1 MKYTKLISLF
11 LLISL
16 LGLIQ
21 FQAIAQSTD
30 RTPINTI
37 KYKPDEGPRAL
48 WDVQFN
54 YDLGQT
60 TSLGSAGSE
69 YDGTCFWVT
78 KWSTSLLWLRYWKN
92 GTLRDTFQVTG
103 YTGAS
108 NCRDL
113 AFDGKFIWGGLA
125 AGSSIVKIDTGSRA
139 VVKTIT
145 SPIASVRAIA
155 WDPVLNGLWI
165 CGWNDAI
172 ICVDTNGTAIPGKSI
187 ANIYAGK
194 YGLAYDSYSP
204 GGPFLWVF
212 DQTNSSGGSGQF
224 VYKYDLATLTY
235 TGVSF
240 DVTTVINNAGTTAI
254 AGGLFCAA
262 NIVPGKATLGGV
274 LQGVND
280 RLFGLELADIGPSI
294 THTPLPNTENLSGPY
309 VVNAVVTP
317 LTGSTITSVKI
328 YYSRNNTNLTDSV
341 TMTNSSGNNWT
352 GNIPGNGAAAL
363 YRYKIYAVDNLGRVG
378 QTNIFQFNVAL
389 DTQKPVITHVP
400 LTDCPIA
407 AWPRMISATVTDN
420 LGIDSVW
427 VKWYKNTPTTIK
439 HVKLLPQGGN
449 VYQAL
454 FNSTQSEV
462 ALNDSIFYR
471 IFAKDNSTA
480 HNTDSTA
487 LYKFKFVPI
496 VTVELG
502 NGTTSCNFPF
512 TTYWMDG
519 RTDMLFLASEILAGG
534 GGAGFVTDIGF
545 NVITANSAVMNGFTI
560 NLQNTTATTLSGFV
574 STGWTVGYSGTY
586 SVPGTGWQM
595 ITLQTPFFYNGTD
608 NLLIEVCFNNS
619 AYTQYSPVYSTPT
632 ALDKVYG
639 RYGDLSTGNG
649 CVDAFSL
656 TTGPTG
662 RPNTKVTLNL
672 APPVE
677 LTAFTSVVDQNNV
690 TLNWTTATEKN
701 NRGFQIERKS
711 ENGKFE
717 AIGFVNG
724 NGTSTNI
731 HNYSFVDRS
740 VGVGTYYYR
749 LKQVDFNGTFEYF
762 NAIQVDV
769 NSPVE
774 FFLGQ
779 NYPNPFNPSTTIK
792 FGLATD
798 SKVML
803 RVFDVTGQ
811 EVMTLINKDMKAGH
825 HEVSFN
831 ASKLNSGVYFYKLE
845 AGSFSSIKKMMLIK

>member
-1 MKYTKLISLF
+1 MKYTKLLSFLF
-11 LLISL
+11 LFALISFTLQAQTSMERAPYIDTKFEQTPPSDLYPNSVAYAHNVYGTTIPTGLFRFYLNNTTMTSISNFTGTDFCSGAAWASNGL
-16 LGLIQ
+16 LYG
-21 FQAIAQSTD
+21 
-30 RTPINTI
+30 
-37 KYKPDEGPRAL
+37 
-48 WDVQFN
+48 
-54 YDLGQT
+54 
-60 TSLGSAGSE
+60 
-69 YDGTCFWVT
+69 
-78 KWSTSLLWLRYWKN
+78 
-92 GTLRDTFQVTG
+92 TG
-103 YTGAS
+103 YTASPPSQIFTIDTTTGNRTVIGPMTGALGS
-108 NCRDL
+108 CTGL
-113 AFDGKFIWGGLA
+113 AFDWTTNTMYATTYSTNTYLWTVNLTTGAVTQVGTGTITGLVIDIACDPTGQLYGVEISTDNLISIDKTTGVATTIGPLGLA
-125 AGSSIVKIDTGSRA
+125 ANYAQGMSCDQTDGTLYWASYGTTGELRSINKTTG
-139 VVKTIT
+139 T
-145 SPIASVRAIA
+145 STVIGTFGVE
-155 WDPVLNGLWI
+155 
-165 CGWNDAI
+165 
-172 ICVDTNGTAIPGKSI
+172 VDGFAIPG
-187 ANIYAGK
+187 G
-194 YGLAYDSYSP
+194 P
-204 GGPFLWVF
+204 GPNV
-212 DQTNSSGGSGQF
+212 
-224 VYKYDLATLTY
+224 
-235 TGVSF
+235 
-240 DVTTVINNAGTTAI
+240 
-254 AGGLFCAA
+254 
-262 NIVPGKATLGGV
+262 
-274 LQGVND
+274 
-280 RLFGLELADIGPSI
+280 
-294 THTPLPNTENLSGPY
+294 THTKLPNTENLTGPY

-317 LTGSTITSVKI
+317 LSGSTIASVKI
-328 YYSRNNTNLTDSV
+328 YWSRNNTTLTDSV
-341 TMTNSSGNNWT
+341 TMTNPSGNNWT

-363 YRYKIYAVDNLGRVG
+363 YRYKIVAKDNLGRVG
-378 QTNIFQFNVAL
+378 QTAVLEFNAAV
-389 DTQKPVITHVP
+389 DNQKPVITHVP
-400 LTDCPIA
+400 LTDCPIS
-407 AWPRMISATVTDN
+407 AWPKLISATVTDN
-420 LGIDSVW
+420 IGIDSVW

-439 HVKLLPQGGN
+439 HVKLLPQGSD

-454 FNSTQSEV
+454 FNSSQSEV

-487 LYKFKFVPI
+487 LMKFKFVPI

-534 GGAGFVTDIGF
+534 GGAGYVTHIGF
-545 NVITANSAVMNGFTI
+545 NVITADPGLMNGFTI

-586 SVPGTGWQM
+586 TVPGTGWQM
-595 ITLQTPFFYNGTD
+595 IQLQTPFFYNGTD
-608 NLLIEVCFNNS
+608 NLLIEVCYNNS
-619 AYTQYSPVYSTPT
+619 AYTQYSPVYSTPG
-632 ALDKVYG
+632 ALDKVWG

-656 TTGPTG
+656 TTAPTG

-677 LTAFTSVVDQNNV
+677 LTAFSSVVDQNNV

-724 NGTSTNI
+724 NGTSTNL

-792 FGLATD
+792 FGLAAD

-803 RVFDVTGQ
+803 RIFDVTGQ